1 MRFQTDWI
9 GGGSNACP
17 EERATLCD
25 LRIFVAEHNVC
36 EFFDLVSNERFESL
50 TVPSVNVA
58 EGLATDWWRIFGGRD
73 VTHKLLRYRTGF
85 ALPDLRLQFDGST
98 FDVSVRRLHSSNPDL
113 IMDAAGGEE
122 MHRRD
127 AEAALSRF
135 IEDVVERLADG
146 GVRSSEVA
154 LRWKRVSRSR
164 TDPDEQA
171 FCEAAGALGVDPYA
185 IDEQDNRLIE
195 KAHEYLRGE
204 PLIEF
209 LAGAAL
215 GERSESSLDWV
226 TQVESRPQKEA
237 ALPGLDE
244 AADQIG
250 PSLQRRA
257 HDRPWRLGYRAAR
270 VFRDAVF
277 APHERFLSLD
287 RIAKEMGSRTFRAVR
302 IPDRIRALVSRGE
315 GSVRIHLHD
324 HRCDAGEQAAS
335 RRDKFAFA
343 RAIGDA
349 LCFRDEPR
357 SIVNDLEAAER
368 QATGRAFAAQLLAP
382 LDQVLAMSEEHLA
395 VDEIADEFEVSS
407 RVIEH
412 QLENQDRIQEACA
425 TAVLP

>member
-1 MRFQTDWI
+1 M
-9 GGGSNACP
+9 
-17 EERATLCD
+17 
-25 LRIFVAEHNVC
+25 
-36 EFFDLVSNERFESL
+36 
-50 TVPSVNVA
+50 
-58 EGLATDWWRIFGGRD
+58 
-73 VTHKLLRYRTGF
+73 THMLLRYRSGF

-98 FDVSVRRLHSSNPDL
+98 FDVSVRRLLSSNPDL

-122 MHRRD
+122 MPRKD

-135 IEDVVERLADG
+135 IDDVVERVADG

-164 TDPDEQA
+164 TDPDEQE

-185 IDEQDNRLIE
+185 IDEQDIRLIE

-226 TQVESRPQKEA
+226 TQVESRPQKQA

-257 HDRPWRLGYRAAR
+257 DDRPWRLGYRAAWA
-270 VFRDAVF
+270 FRDVVF
-277 APHERFLSLD
+277 APHDRFISLD
-287 RIAKEMGSRTFRAVR
+287 RIAKEMGSRTFRAVP
-302 IPDRIRALVSRGE
+302 IPDRIRALVSRGD
-315 GSVRIHLHD
+315 GAVRIHLHD
-324 HRCDAGEQAAS
+324 HRQDAGEQAAS
-335 RRDKFAFA
+335 RRHKFAFA

-349 LCFRDEPR
+349 LCFRDELR
-357 SIVNDLEAAER
+357 SIVNDLESAER
-368 QATGRAFAAQLLAP
+368 QATGTGVCRAAPGAARPGPGDGRGA
-382 LDQVLAMSEEHLA
+382 
-395 VDEIADEFEVSS
+395 S
-407 RVIEH
+407 RH
-412 QLENQDRIQEACA
+412 R
-425 TAVLP
+425 

>member
-1 MRFQTDWI
+1 
-9 GGGSNACP
+9 
-17 EERATLCD
+17 
-25 LRIFVAEHNVC
+25 
-36 EFFDLVSNERFESL
+36 
-50 TVPSVNVA
+50 
-58 EGLATDWWRIFGGRD
+58 
-73 VTHKLLRYRTGF
+73 
-85 ALPDLRLQFDGST
+85 
-98 FDVSVRRLHSSNPDL
+98 
-113 IMDAAGGEE
+113 MDAAGGEE
-122 MHRRD
+122 MPRKD

-135 IEDVVERLADG
+135 IEDVVERVADG

-164 TDPDEQA
+164 TDPDEQE

-185 IDEQDNRLIE
+185 IDEQDIRLIG

-257 HDRPWRLGYRAAR
+257 DDRPWRLGYRAAWA
-270 VFRDAVF
+270 FRDVVF
-277 APHERFLSLD
+277 APHDRFISLD
-287 RIAKEMGSRTFRAVR
+287 RIAKEMGSRTFRAVP
-302 IPDRIRALVSRGE
+302 IPDRIRALVSRGD
-315 GSVRIHLHD
+315 GVVRIHLHD
-324 HRCDAGEQAAS
+324 HRYDAREQAAS

-368 QATGRAFAAQLLAP
+368 QATGRAFAGQLLAP
-382 LDQVLAMSEEHLA
+382 LDQVLAMDEEHLA
-395 VDEIADEFEVSS
+395 RDEIADEFEVSS

-412 QLENQDRIQEACA
+412 QLENQDRIREACA
-425 TAVLP
+425 TAVFP

>member
-58 EGLATDWWRIFGGRD
+58 
-73 VTHKLLRYRTGF
+73 
-85 ALPDLRLQFDGST
+85 
-98 FDVSVRRLHSSNPDL
+98 
-113 IMDAAGGEE
+113 GEE

-195 KAHEYLRGE
+195 KVHEYLRGE

-412 QLENQDRIQEACA
+412 QLENQERIQEACA

>member
-1 MRFQTDWI
+1 M
-9 GGGSNACP
+9 
-17 EERATLCD
+17 
-25 LRIFVAEHNVC
+25 
-36 EFFDLVSNERFESL
+36 
-50 TVPSVNVA
+50 
-58 EGLATDWWRIFGGRD
+58 
-73 VTHKLLRYRTGF
+73 THKLLRYRTGF

-195 KAHEYLRGE
+195 KAHEYWRGE

-209 LAGAAL
+209 L
-215 GERSESSLDWV
+215 
-226 TQVESRPQKEA
+226 
-237 ALPGLDE
+237 
-244 AADQIG
+244 
-250 PSLQRRA
+250 
-257 HDRPWRLGYRAAR
+257 
-270 VFRDAVF
+270 VF

-302 IPDRIRALVSRGE
+302 IPDRIRALGSRGE